1 MLRAGVGAIGR
12 PPSSA
17 VTPLASYLAD
27 FFARDAVELGAHW
40 QSRARSAVP
49 RAADQ
54 QDIAETPLAARLV
67 AAVAAALPEEG
78 VWQDNVMS
86 AGWELGAAAQAAGY
100 SSDALLTE
108 LELLTAILLYAAERH
123 VDALDVPRDVATTP
137 PTETFA
143 VVRRMHEAV
152 SLMTLAATRGHAQR
166 QQEDARSHFR
176 SLRHD
181 LRNPIGTIQSA
192 AALMQDETLPA
203 EQRSSARYADM
214 VSRNAQSL
222 EELISRGLADGAS
235 PTGTP
240 AVQRVSLRDLA
251 LAVRRSVRAES
262 ERAECRVDVDDGFDE
277 VRAAAGAL
285 ELTLRSLLAATISAL
300 PIGSAARLT
309 GARAQPGRA
318 RVAIVTQPR
327 LAEPAAVADAART
340 IADATGATV
349 GWDAEG
355 WVWAEVEAD
364 EEE

>member
-1 MLRAGVGAIGR
+1 M
-12 PPSSA
+12 
-17 VTPLASYLAD
+17 TPLASYLAD
-27 FFARDAVELGAHW
+27 FFARDAIDLGAHW
-40 QSRARSAVP
+40 QARARSAVP

-54 QDIAETPLAARLV
+54 PDMAETALAARMV
-67 AAVAAALPEEG
+67 ASIASALPEEG
-78 VWQDNVMS
+78 VWQDDVMG
-86 AGWELGAAAQAAGY
+86 AGWELGASAQSAGF
-100 SSDALLTE
+100 SADSLLTE

-143 VVRRMHEAV
+143 VIRRMHEAI
-152 SLMTLAATRGHAQR
+152 SLLTLAATRGHAQR

-192 AALMQDETLPA
+192 AALMQDESLPE

-222 EELISRGLADGAS
+222 EELIARELADSAS
-235 PTGTP
+235 PGGTP

-251 LAVRRSVRAES
+251 LAVRRAVRAEA
-262 ERAECRVDVDDGFDE
+262 ERAECRVDVDDGFEE

-300 PIGSAARLT
+300 PVGSSALLAGAQAA
-309 GARAQPGRA
+309 AGRA
-318 RVAIVTQPR
+318 RVAILTQPP
-327 LAEPAAVADAART
+327 LTDPDSVAAAART
-340 IADATGATV
+340 IADCTGATV
-349 GWDAEG
+349 GAEADG
-355 WVWAEVEAD
+355 WVWAEV
-364 EEE
+364 